1 MFGGSGVEV
10 AVAAAKKKKTE
21 SASGWSPRLAGVLL
35 CAFFVL
41 GVMTGFS
48 EAGRRV
54 ALRAKNIFTL
64 WADRTLAK
72 LGPFRH
78 AADTFDQS
86 MVPIEVLLKLKHAVP
101 APVVAGDVE
110 LSRARSGDDAIAMVE
125 RRDGF
130 YALLARGEIRGPV
143 SPAQQPNVPIMSGP
157 GVESAMASDLL
168 TDAAIL
174 VRAEAQMS
182 SMVSEMRIDTDG
194 TTSLYLDRERL
205 AVMID
210 LDQEQSELPRALEVL
225 KQWQGRERL
234 IAMLDMTTPGM
245 AVVRLKTDLPKLEK
259 RSVMIAR
266 SHTAEPARVSI
277 AEPEAVVR

>member
-1 MFGGSGVEV
+1 M
-10 AVAAAKKKKTE
+10 AAARKKKKE

-54 ALRAKNIFTL
+54 ASRAKNLFQL

-86 MVPIEVLLKLKHAVP
+86 IAPIEVLLKLKHP
-101 APVVAGDVE
+101 APAITGEVE
-110 LSRARSGDDAIAMVE
+110 ISRARNAEDPIAIVE
-125 RRDGF
+125 RREGF
-130 YALLARGEIRGPV
+130 YALLAGGEIRGPV
-143 SPAQQPNVPIMSGP
+143 SPAQQPDLPIMSGP
-157 GVESAMASDLL
+157 GAESAMASDLL
-168 TDAAIL
+168 SDAAIL
-174 VRAEAQMS
+174 VRAEAQLS
-182 SMVSEMRIDTDG
+182 SLVSEMRIDTDG
-194 TTSLYLDRERL
+194 TASFYLDRERM
-205 AVMID
+205 AVTVD
-210 LDQEQSELPRALEVL
+210 LDQGPFQLRRALEVL

-245 AVVRLKTDLPKLEK
+245 AVVRLKADLPKLEK
-259 RSVMIAR
+259 RAAMIAR
-266 SHTAEPARVSI
+266 THGAEPARVSI
-277 AEPEAVVR
+277 AERGAVVR